1 MVGQGKLTKNFHIRE
16 FKTKDGTLVPD
27 KYIGNVK
34 KLAENLQIIR
44 DAIGDYPL
52 FINSAYRHEAY
63 NKKIGGSPKSQHLEA
78 KAADI
83 RSEKI
88 SVKNLHALILKLIKD
103 GKIHNGGVGLY
114 DTFVHYD
121 VRITPG
127 RW

>member
-1 MVGQGKLTKNFHIRE
+1 MSGQLTKNFNIKE
-16 FKTKDGTLVPD
+16 FFCKDGTLVPD

-34 KLAENLQIIR
+34 QLAEQLQIIR
-44 DAIGDYPL
+44 DAIGDYPIY
-52 FINSAYRHEAY
+52 INSAYRHEAY

-88 SVKNLHALILKLIKD
+88 SVKNLHSIILRLIKD

-121 VRITPG
+121 LRKSPA